1 MQDKTPAPRVTVA
14 VFGAAHGVRGEL
26 RLKSYTGDP
35 AAFAGY
41 GSLQDTAGKRSFEI
55 KSHRHVRDDLFV
67 VSVAGAADRTA
78 AEALN
83 GIELTLPRSA
93 LPAPDEDEFYH
104 ADLIGLAV
112 QSPEGER
119 LGRVQAVL
127 NFGAGDIL
135 EVATPAGQA
144 NLLLPFTKAV
154 VPVIDFAA
162 GVLTAVPP
170 AEVEAKEEQE

>member
-1 MQDKTPAPRVTVA
+1 MQAKTPAPRVTVA

-35 AAFAGY
+35 AAFARY
-41 GSLQDTAGKRSFEI
+41 GPLQESAGKRSFSI
-55 KSHRHVRDDLFV
+55 ASHRHVRDDLFV
-67 VSVAGAADRTA
+67 VSVAGTGDRTA

-93 LPAPDEDEFYH
+93 LPPPGEDEFYH

-112 QSPEGER
+112 QSPDGDR
-119 LGRVQAVL
+119 IGRVQAVL

-135 EVATPAGQA
+135 EVATPAGQD
-144 NLLLPFTKAV
+144 NLLLPFTKAA
-154 VPVIDFAA
+154 VPSIDFTA
-162 GVLTAVPP
+162 GILTAVPP
-170 AEVEAKEEQE
+170 AEVEAKEE